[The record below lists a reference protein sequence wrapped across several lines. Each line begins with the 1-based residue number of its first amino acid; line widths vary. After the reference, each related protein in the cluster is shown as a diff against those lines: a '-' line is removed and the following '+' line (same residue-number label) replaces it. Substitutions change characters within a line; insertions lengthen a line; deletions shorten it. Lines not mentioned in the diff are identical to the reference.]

1 MPARRATGAPG
12 ERRATRDLPE
22 LRPLTARSV
31 VLSLLLGS
39 HPPQLPVRALV
50 AVAAGLGVSEGS
62 ARVALSRMVADGELE
77 SAGGAYRLSPPFL
90 ARQEA
95 LDRGRT
101 PALRPWR
108 GGWEVA
114 VVRPAPATAGQAADR
129 PSDRTADR
137 PLGQGAGAGAGGGA
151 SAGGGTGACPGVEAE
166 LAGLLLAPLRT
177 GVWLRPDNLDR
188 AWPDDTAAACDRFVA
203 RTGGDDA
210 ALAARLWDLTG
221 WATRAEALLAGLAA
235 SGEPPH
241 RFALAAAAARHL
253 RDDPLLPAALL
264 PRRWPGARLRAAYA
278 RYETELGEAIR
289 AAAR

>member
-1 MPARRATGAPG
+1 VPARRAAGAPG

-90 ARQEA
+90 ARQDA

-101 PALRPWR
+101 PGLRPWR

-114 VVRPAPATAGQAADR
+114 VVRAASGAVGQA
-129 PSDRTADR
+129 
-137 PLGQGAGAGAGGGA
+137 GG
-151 SAGGGTGACPGVEAE
+151 PGVEGR

-188 AWPDDTAAACDRFVA
+188 AWPDDTAAACDRFLA
-203 RTGGDDA
+203 RTGGDGA
-210 ALAARLWDLTG
+210 ELAARLWDLTG
-221 WATRAEALLAGLAA
+221 WATRAEALLAGLTA

-278 RYETELGEAIR
+278 RYETELGAAIR

>member
-1 MPARRATGAPG
+1 MPVRPARPAPGSPGAP
-12 ERRATRDLPE
+12 RALPE

-50 AVAAGLGVSEGS
+50 AVATGLGVSDGS

-77 SAGGAYRLSPPFL
+77 AAGGAYRLSPRFL

-108 GGWEVA
+108 GGWELA
-114 VVRPAPATAGQAADR
+114 IVRPAGEAAGRAADRGVDRTAGQ
-129 PSDRTADR
+129 
-137 PLGQGAGAGAGGGA
+137 
-151 SAGGGTGACPGVEAE
+151 GVEGE
-166 LAGLLLAPLRT
+166 LTGLLLAPLRT

-188 AWPDDTAAACDRFVA
+188 TWPDGVAAACDRFVA
-203 RTGGDDA
+203 RAGEDDA
-210 ALAARLWDLTG
+210 ELAARLWDLTG
-221 WATRAEALLAGLAA
+221 WAARGEALVAELAT
-235 SGEPPH
+235 SKEPPR

-289 AAAR
+289 AAIRAAGREASARHSAG